1 MGRSLFNKVKRW
13 IVFKLVF
20 AIQIITFSFLDCT
33 VQEKSG
39 LALTENVVFVNK
51 IEQIQVS
58 VPNPKCSVSSRVR

>member
-1 MGRSLFNKVKRW
+1 MGRSLLNKVKRW

-33 VQEKSG
+33 VQEKPRV
-39 LALTENVVFVNK
+39 ALTDNVAFVNK

-58 VPNPKCSVSSRVR
+58 VPNPKCPVSNRVR